1 MFEFVNNSLLF
12 NISLIIKHY
21 LIGPP
26 KPSWD
31 LKFHQTWAMIKSL
44 SENTSNMTIEQI
56 QSASFRPYPTPAG
69 VMINEFK
76 INNKYR
82 HEAQVHLNKI
92 LKPYEHVLDPEWKN
106 LKDDGINAEWVHIPN
121 DGWEKREIRKTILYF
136 HGGAYYLRNKDSSRN
151 FTCSL
156 AKRTN
161 ARVLAISYRLA
172 PQNPFPAA
180 LHDAL
185 AAYLYLLNPPKD
197 TGLEPLNPKNIVIA
211 GISAG
216 GGLSLAL
223 GLAIR
228 DAGLPSCAEHP
239 STTKSYERKSEFINR
254 VINSPNEPLPP
265 SSYNCINVK
274 GEFNHLKEHHKKVLN
289 WEEIGIVPSI
299 TRNEF
304 NSTSHR
310 LTPKLLI
317 SIGIV
322 SVLAYVLY

>member
-92 LKPYEHVLDPEWKN
+92 LKPLLVQN
-106 LKDDGINAEWVHIPN
+106 LGLTFLNFLLPFNAEWVHVPN

-156 AKRTN
+156 AKWTN

-180 LHDAL
+180 LHDAF

-197 TGLEPLNPKNIVIA
+197 TGLEPLNPKNIVFA

-228 DAGLPSCAEHP
+228 DAGLPSCA
-239 STTKSYERKSEFINR
+239 
-254 VINSPNEPLPP
+254 
-265 SSYNCINVK
+265 
-274 GEFNHLKEHHKKVLN
+274 G
-289 WEEIGIVPSI
+289 
-299 TRNEF
+299 
-304 NSTSHR
+304 
-310 LTPKLLI
+310 
-317 SIGIV
+317 
-322 SVLAYVLY
+322 